1 MPTALTEIIDRLAQ
15 FEPVP
20 FPVLSLY
27 LDARPDAIGRDQF
40 DTFLRRTFSERLST
54 YRAHG
59 PERESLNRDQERIER
74 YLEASVE
81 PSANGVAIFACAGA
95 DDFFEALQLD
105 APLDEHRLY
114 IADRPQLYPLA
125 RLDDQYPRY
134 AAVVADTRQARIFV
148 FGTNR
153 LERQEQVVGQKT
165 RRVKAGGWS
174 QARFQRHVDNFHQQH
189 VKEVVERLDRIVRDE
204 EIPHVLLA
212 GDEVIVPLFREQLP
226 AHLQEKLVD
235 VLRLETQAPER
246 DVLEATLEVLRQKD
260 EEGDAAIVERL
271 LDEVR
276 SDGLGVIGAERTLEA
291 LQRGQVDLLLIV
303 ARPDLLTNIDHLVP
317 GASLQVE
324 HTGSAAEGLAEVD
337 ARVDAAPPE
346 AAATEATPPELSPG
360 EQVANGLIALARQTS
375 ADVRFV
381 EDPLLLAEVGGV
393 GALLRFRLDGPTG
406 EDS

>member
-27 LDARPDAIGRDQF
+27 LDARPDSVGRDRF
-40 DTFLRRTFSERLST
+40 ATFLRRTFNERLST

-59 PERESLNRDQERIER
+59 PERESLSRDQERIRR

-105 APLDEHRLY
+105 APIDEHRLY

-134 AAVVADTRQARIFV
+134 AAVVADTHLARIFV

-153 LERQEQVVGQKT
+153 LERQEDVVGQKT

-204 EIPHVLLA
+204 QIPHVLLA
-212 GDEVIVPLFREQLP
+212 GDEVVVPLFREELP
-226 AHLQEKLVD
+226 AHLHEKLLD

-276 SDGLGVIGAERTLEA
+276 SDGLGVIGAERTREA
-291 LQRGQVDLLLIV
+291 LQRGQVDVLLIA

-317 GASLQVE
+317 GAAAQVE
-324 HTGSAAEGLAEVD
+324 HTGSAAEGLAAVD
-337 ARVDAAPPE
+337 ARADAAPAE
-346 AAATEATPPELSPG
+346 ADASEATPAELSPG
-360 EQVANGLIALARQTS
+360 ERVANQLIALARQTS
-375 ADVRFV
+375 ADVRFI

-393 GALLRFRLDGPTG
+393 GALLRFRL
-406 EDS
+406 